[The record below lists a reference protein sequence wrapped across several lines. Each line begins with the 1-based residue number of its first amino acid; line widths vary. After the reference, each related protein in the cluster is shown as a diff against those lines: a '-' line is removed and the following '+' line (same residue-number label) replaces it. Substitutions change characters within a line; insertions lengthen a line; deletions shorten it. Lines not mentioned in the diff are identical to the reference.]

1 MAKKEP
7 KKSLFI
13 WEGKD
18 RSGKPVGGEILAA
31 SAALA
36 KVELRRRGSHPLK
49 LRKKPPPLFGLLGV
63 RKKGKISSR
72 DIGIFFRQLATM
84 FASGIPLVQS
94 FEIVGNGSENPAM
107 KELILKIKGDV
118 EGGGTMGDA
127 FRKHPLYFDELSCN
141 LISAGEQAGILEGM
155 LGKIALYKEKSESI
169 KAKVKKALTY
179 PITIITVA
187 LAITMMLLI
196 FVIPK
201 FQEIF
206 EGFGADLPA
215 LTLFMIQAS
224 EFTQE
229 WWWLI
234 IGGIIVTVKLI
245 GYLRKTSPTF
255 ARQFEV
261 LMLKIP
267 IIGDILYKSAMARFA
282 RTLATMFA
290 AGTPLVEAMEP
301 VGGAMGV
308 DIYRQAVLKMRDEI
322 TTGTSLTDAM
332 IHSGIF
338 PTMVVQMTAIG
349 EEAGSIDS
357 MLEKVAD
364 FYEEDVDNMVDNL
377 SSLMEPLIMVV
388 LGGIVGTIIMAMYLP
403 IFKMG
408 AAI

>member
-18 RSGKPVGGEILAA
+18 RSGKAVSGEMLAVN
-31 SAALA
+31 AALA
-36 KVELRRRGSHPLK
+36 KAELRRKGSNPLK
-49 LRKKPPPLFGLLGV
+49 IRKKPTPLFGGGGG
-63 RKKGKISSR
+63 KGKITSK
-72 DIGIFFRQLATM
+72 DIGVFFRQLATM
-84 FASGIPLVQS
+84 MSSGIPLVQS
-94 FEIVGNGSENPAM
+94 FEIVGNGSENAAM
-107 KELILKIKGDV
+107 KEVILQIKGYI

-127 FRKHPLYFDELSCN
+127 FRQHPLHFDELSCN

-155 LGKIALYKEKSESI
+155 LGKIAMYKEKSESM

-179 PITIITVA
+179 PITVITIA
-187 LAITMMLLI
+187 LGITMGLLI

-215 LTLFMIQAS
+215 LTLFMIAAS
-224 EFTQE
+224 EVMQE
-229 WWWLI
+229 WWWLV
-234 IGGIIVTVKLI
+234 IGGIIVTVKTI
-245 GYLRKTSPTF
+245 GRLRRTSPKF
-255 ARQFEV
+255 NRQFEMM
-261 LMLKIP
+261 LLKIP
-267 IIGDILYKSAMARFA
+267 VIGDILFKSAIARFA

-290 AGTPLVEAMEP
+290 AGVPLVEAMESVAGA
-301 VGGAMGV
+301 VGIDVYKDG
-308 DIYRQAVLKMRDEI
+308 VLKMRDEV
-322 TTGTSLTDAM
+322 TTGTSLTDSM
-332 IHSGIF
+332 IHAEFF
-338 PTMVVQMTAIG
+338 PPMVIQMTSIG

-364 FYEEDVDNMVDNL
+364 FYEEEVDNLVDNL

-388 LGGIVGTIIMAMYLP
+388 LGGIVGTVIMAMYLP

-408 AAI
+408 SAI

>member
-7 KKSLFI
+7 KKVLFT

-18 RSGKPVGGEILAA
+18 RSGKSVGGEILAVN
-31 SAALA
+31 AALA
-36 KVELRRRGSHPLK
+36 KAELRRRGSNPLK
-49 LRKKPPPLFGLLGV
+49 IRKKPVPLFGS
-63 RKKGKISSR
+63 KKAKVTTR

-84 FASGIPLVQS
+84 MQAGIPLVQS
-94 FEIVGNGSENPAM
+94 FEIVANGSENPTM
-107 KELILKIKGDV
+107 KELILQIKTDV
-118 EGGGTMGDA
+118 EGGGSMGDA
-127 FRKHPLYFDELSCN
+127 FRKHPDHFDELSCN

-179 PITIITVA
+179 PITIISIA
-187 LAITMMLLI
+187 LGITMMLLI

-206 EGFGADLPA
+206 EGFGAELPA
-215 LTLFMIQAS
+215 LTLFMIGAS
-224 EFTQE
+224 EFMQQ
-229 WWWLI
+229 WWWVI
-234 IGGIIVTVKLI
+234 IGGIVVTVKMI
-245 GYLRKTSPTF
+245 GKLRKTSPKF
-255 ARQFEV
+255 ARQFEIM
-261 LMLKIP
+261 MLKIP
-267 IIGDILYKSAMARFA
+267 IIGDVLFKSAMARFA

-290 AGTPLVEAMEP
+290 AGTPLVEAMESVAGA
-301 VGGAMGV
+301 VGI
-308 DIYRQAVLKMRDEI
+308 DIYKEAVLKMRDEI
-322 TTGTSLTDAM
+322 TTGTSLTESM

-338 PTMVVQMTAIG
+338 PTMVIQMTSIG

-364 FYEEDVDNMVDNL
+364 FYEEEVDNLVDNL